1 MDTRKTPVNA
11 SDRARQAV
19 QEGRGVSIGN
29 IFKGGKTN
37 YEFST
42 SNPMWRASL
51 DTLDFLPLSNV
62 DYSGGIIIS
71 DWYSVANTKDDA
83 IKISL
88 RFLSNEI
95 SSDSIKITV
104 FKKNC
109 SVNNECSIYSSNSV
123 IQEELLRTI
132 LAKAAEL
139 EKEDKK

>member
-1 MDTRKTPVNA
+1 M
-11 SDRARQAV
+11 
-19 QEGRGVSIGN
+19 
-29 IFKGGKTN
+29 
-37 YEFST
+37 
-42 SNPMWRASL
+42 
-51 DTLDFLPLSNV
+51 DFLPLSNV

-71 DWYSVANTKDDA
+71 DWYSIANTKDDA

-109 SVNNECSIYSSNSV
+109 SANNECSIYSSNSV

-139 EKEDKK
+139 EKEDKKK